1 MSAQQSDNAIQPSS
15 AFTRM
20 WAVIFL
26 FVALLVAILVAAGF
40 NQTQAQN
47 TEPQATFVDTQTVS
61 VQSRYSEQSLAL
73 GIVESA
79 QAVSLG
85 FELAG
90 QVESLL
96 VDEGA
101 LVAKGQPLAKLDTRR
116 IKAQLG
122 QAQASLAKAQAD
134 ARLSQVTLERTRSL
148 VKQQLESPQVLDQ
161 REAQQ
166 DAAQAQVVAAQ
177 AAIDALAVE
186 LDKSTLIAPFD
197 AVIDARMLDEGS
209 VVNAGTPVFR
219 LTDNL
224 SLDGRFSLPADQ
236 AVHFTAGDKVSV
248 WANKQRVQGEVVSV
262 TSTRDRQTRTVD
274 VLVRLPA
281 KKGSIQPGDMASL
294 DVTVSHETQGV
305 WLPVTALSNGLRGL
319 WTVYVAPGETT
330 SALESRTV
338 EVVYTDGDRAYVRG
352 ALRQGEHVVVNGT
365 QRLVPGQLVSVLGDG
380 QLAKDNQG

>member
-20 WAVIFL
+20 WVVILL

-47 TEPQATFVDTQTVS
+47 TEPQPTFVDTQTVS
-61 VQSRYSEQSLAL
+61 VQSHYSEQSQTL

-79 QAVSLG
+79 RAVSLG

-101 LVAKGQPLAKLDTRR
+101 LVVKGQPLAKLDTRR
-116 IKAQLG
+116 IKAQLS
-122 QAQASLAKAQAD
+122 QAQASLTKAEAD

-148 VKQQLESPQVLDQ
+148 VKQQLESPQMLDQ
-161 REAQQ
+161 SEAQQ

-177 AAIDALAVE
+177 AAIEALAVE
-186 LDKSTLIAPFD
+186 LDKSTLVAPFD
-197 AVIDARMLDEGS
+197 AIIDGRMLDEGS
-209 VVNAGTPVFR
+209 VVNAGMPVFR

-224 SLDGRFSLPADQ
+224 RLDGRFSLPADQ
-236 AVHFTAGDKVSV
+236 AVHFTVGDKVSV
-248 WANKQRVQGEVVSV
+248 WTNKQRVQGEVVSV

-281 KKGSIQPGDMASL
+281 QKGSIQPGDMASL

-338 EVVYTDGDRAYVRG
+338 EVVYTDGDKAYVRG

-380 QLAKDNQG
+380 KLAEDNQG